1 MKTDMRGKGIRYLTL
16 LLTAAAFTAGCGVF
30 ACKND
35 CPSQPPVLPPGHTAL
50 ALTPVQTSTRWV
62 TLEWKNDSTAVSRA
76 YVLLRNNKD
85 TVYNA
90 TATTDTIIVKDSL
103 LTPSTTYNYT
113 LYRI

>member
-1 MKTDMRGKGIRYLTL
+1 MKTDKRGKGIPPKADALMAQKLITL
-16 LLTAAAFTAGCGVF
+16 LLTAAAFVAGCGLYT

-50 ALTPVQTSTRWV
+50 ALTPVQTSTRWL
-62 TLEWKNDSTAVSRA
+62 TMQWKNDSTAVSRA

-90 TATTDTIIVKDSL
+90 TTTT
-103 LTPSTTYNYT
+103 
-113 LYRI
+113 